1 MELVDARSARG
12 CPQCG
17 GLWVDEGVLEEMVL
31 EMLPPGPLRRLQ
43 LEVMERSEAPVG
55 CPSCHEQ
62 MHQTRIHDVVLD
74 RCRKHG
80 VWFDRAELG
89 AALLRVGDPDRAQ
102 PLVESPRPGLPFNP
116 PTNLPLLRF
125 RIATPGKPVR
135 DLELRRD
142 IIKIGRMASAHVH
155 VDDPRASRMH
165 AVIECLPTEVTVIDL
180 GSTDRTLVN
189 GSPVTKHQLASGDRL
204 LVGATTIEI
213 AIIH

>member
-17 GLWVDEGVLEEMVL
+17 GLWVEEGVLEEMVL

-55 CPSCHEQ
+55 CPSCHEPMQ
-62 MHQTRIHDVVLD
+62 QTRIHDVVLD
-74 RCRKHG
+74 RCPKHG
-80 VWFDRAELG
+80 VWFDQAELG
-89 AALLRVGDPDRAQ
+89 AALLRVSDSDAAQ

-125 RIATPGKPVR
+125 RITTPGKPVR
-135 DLELRRD
+135 DVELRREV
-142 IIKIGRMASAHVH
+142 IKIGRMASAHVH

-165 AVIECLPTEVTVIDL
+165 AVIECSPTAVTVIDL

-189 GSPVTKHQLASGDRL
+189 GIPVTKHQLASGDRL
-204 LVGATTIEI
+204 LVGATTIELTI
-213 AIIH
+213 ST